1 MMTTPD
7 QNSLPTDLTT
17 DRSVPPAPDTR
28 RSRAETLR
36 RMAEQQIA
44 ELNTQLAHAPN
55 DTSLLSRLRKEEAAL
70 HSANQILAEL
80 GVTDATDIHRHAATE
95 LADPD
100 LAAANLGDREGAVQ
114 SRETRRAED
123 STRIQVSR
131 LWEEVLQIPR
141 DMDDLQD
148 SEIYWQSLVGRG
160 REFEIVVGKLFA
172 NLGFDVVVTKES
184 GDEGVDVRVEGD
196 GETMVVQCKAQQ
208 NRVST
213 GILRELARV
222 RTAQK
227 AHRAACATT
236 SGFADRAQRFAV
248 RADIYLFSPAELAE
262 LGSSAKQGMDFL
274 RGNLVIETDD
284 APYCPDCG
292 RLMRKQ
298 LPHHRI
304 EPFWG
309 CSDYPRCE
317 GTRPI

>member
-1 MMTTPD
+1 MTTPN

-17 DRSVPPAPDTR
+17 DRSLLPAPDTR
-28 RSRAETLR
+28 RSRIATLS
-36 RMAEQQIA
+36 RMAEQRVA
-44 ELNTQLAHAPN
+44 ELKAQLELVPN
-55 DTSLLSRLRKEEAAL
+55 DIRLKSKLHEAEAVLRNVEEHGL
-70 HSANQILAEL
+70 EEL
-80 GVTDATDIHRHAATE
+80 GVAVDEVRHRMEVPAQTARQGREIGKTE
-95 LADPD
+95 LD
-100 LAAANLGDREGAVQ
+100 L
-114 SRETRRAED
+114 
-123 STRIQVSR
+123 TRIQVSR

-160 REFEIVVGKLFA
+160 REFEIAVGKLFA

-317 GTRPI
+317 GFRPISANA

>member
-1 MMTTPD
+1 
-7 QNSLPTDLTT
+7 
-17 DRSVPPAPDTR
+17 
-28 RSRAETLR
+28 
-36 RMAEQQIA
+36 MAEQRVA
-44 ELNTQLAHAPN
+44 ELKAQLELVPN
-55 DTSLLSRLRKEEAAL
+55 DIRLKSKLHEAEAVLRNVEEHGL
-70 HSANQILAEL
+70 EEL
-80 GVTDATDIHRHAATE
+80 GVAVDEVRHRMEVPAQTARQGREIGKTE
-95 LADPD
+95 LD
-100 LAAANLGDREGAVQ
+100 L
-114 SRETRRAED
+114 
-123 STRIQVSR
+123 TRIQVSR

-160 REFEIVVGKLFA
+160 REFEIAVGKLFA

-236 SGFADRAQRFAV
+236 SDFAV
-248 RADIYLFSPAELAE
+248 KARQYAERADIYLFSPRELAE
-262 LGSSAKQGMDFL
+262 LGTSAKQDMDIL

-284 APYCPDCG
+284 APPCPDCG
-292 RLMRKQ
+292 KFMMQ
-298 LPHHRI
+298 HLPHHSLQ
-304 EPFWG
+304 PFWG

>member
-1 MMTTPD
+1 MTTPD

-17 DRSVPPAPDTR
+17 DRSVPPTPDTR
-28 RSRAETLR
+28 RSRIATLS
-36 RMAEQQIA
+36 RMAEQRVA
-44 ELNTQLAHAPN
+44 ELKAQLELVPN
-55 DTSLLSRLRKEEAAL
+55 DIRLKSKLQEAEAVLRNVEEHGL
-70 HSANQILAEL
+70 EEL
-80 GVTDATDIHRHAATE
+80 GVAVDEVRHRMEVPAQTARQGRETGKTE
-95 LADPD
+95 LD
-100 LAAANLGDREGAVQ
+100 L
-114 SRETRRAED
+114 
-123 STRIQVSR
+123 TRIQVSR

-148 SEIYWQSLVGRG
+148 SEVYWQSLVGRG
-160 REFEIVVGKLFA
+160 REFEIAVGKLFA

-213 GILRELARV
+213 GIVRELARV
-222 RTAQK
+222 RTIQK

-236 SGFADRAQRFAV
+236 SGFADRAQRFAA
-248 RADIYLFSPAELAE
+248 RKDIYLFSPAELAE
-262 LGSSAKQGMDFL
+262 LGSSAKQDMDIL

-284 APYCPDCG
+284 VPSCPDCG
-292 RLMRKQ
+292 KLMVQ
-298 LPHHRI
+298 HLPHHSLQ
-304 EPFWG
+304 PFWG